1 MSSGK
6 VHDKHYSG
14 YNPNKHS
21 FLLQFILLT
30 ITTPKFDTL
39 LIPEDKLSSL
49 FRQEVRLRH
58 ASAEADVHSNETQKC
73 LAQGHLSGT

>member
-1 MSSGK
+1 MGSGK
-6 VHDKHYSG
+6 VHDKRHPG

-30 ITTPKFDTL
+30 ITTPKCDTL

-49 FRQEVRLRH
+49 FRREVRLSR
-58 ASAEADVHSNETQKC
+58 ASAEADVQSNETQRC

>member
-1 MSSGK
+1 MGSGK
-6 VHDKHYSG
+6 VHDKHYPG

-30 ITTPKFDTL
+30 ITTPKCDTL

-49 FRQEVRLRH
+49 FRREVRLSR
-58 ASAEADVHSNETQKC
+58 ASAEADVHSNETQRC
-73 LAQGHLSGT
+73 LAQGHLSST